1 MQVLITFPG
10 QGTQRAGML
19 KDLPA
24 ESAVAAVLAEAQ
36 EVLEVPVA
44 AMDTPERLQSTVWT
58 QLCLLT
64 SGVAMA
70 RCLAAH
76 DARADAV
83 AGLSIGAYAAA
94 VVAGVLAFADAL
106 RLVRLRG
113 ELMAQAYP
121 GGYGMTA
128 ILGLDRNRLAP
139 LVAQVCSPQRP
150 VYLANFNA
158 PTQIV
163 IAGSE
168 AAMAEVSALALAA
181 GAQAAK
187 PVAIHVP
194 SHCLLLDDAAR
205 ALQQAM
211 QGVAVRAP
219 SLRYFSASRARELRD
234 PRQIADDLALNMAT
248 PVRWHETMLLAHA
261 NGARLV
267 VETPPGDVLTRLA
280 QPVFTDGMSVA
291 CDRTRLDS
299 IAAMVRRHSKAGSLP
314 GTGRDP

>member
-10 QGTQRAGML
+10 QGTQRPGML
-19 KDLPA
+19 KDLPDDP
-24 ESAVAAVLAEAQ
+24 AVASVLAQAEQ
-36 EVLEVPVA
+36 VLQVA
-44 AMDTPERLQSTVWT
+44 AAEMDTPERLQSTVWT

-70 RCLAAH
+70 RCLGAH
-76 DARADAV
+76 GARADAV

-94 VVAGVLAFADAL
+94 VTAGVLAFADAL
-106 RLVRLRG
+106 RLVRLRA

-128 ILGLDRNRLAP
+128 ILGLDRHRLAP

-187 PVAIHVP
+187 PVAIPVP
-194 SHCLLLDDAAR
+194 SHCRLLDDAAQ

-211 QGVAVRAP
+211 RGVALRAP
-219 SLRYFSASRARELRD
+219 SLRYFSASKARELRD
-234 PRQIADDLALNMAT
+234 PRTIGDDLALNMAT

-267 VETPPGDVLTRLA
+267 LEAPPGDVLTRLA
-280 QPVFTDGMSVA
+280 QPVFTDGMTLA
-291 CDRTRLDS
+291 CDRARLDS
-299 IAAMVRRHSKAGSLP
+299 IVAIVKQHASN
-314 GTGRDP
+314 

>member
-1 MQVLITFPG
+1 MNILFTFPG
-10 QGTQRAGML
+10 QGAQRPGML

-24 ESAVAAVLAEAQ
+24 HPAVAAVLAEAE
-36 EVLEVPVA
+36 EVLQVA
-44 AMDTPERLQSTVWT
+44 VAEMDSPASLQSTVWT

-64 SGVAMA
+64 AGVAMT

-76 DARADAV
+76 DASADAV

-94 VVAGVLAFADAL
+94 VTAGVLSFADAL

-121 GGYGMTA
+121 QGYGMTA
-128 ILGLDRNRLAP
+128 IIGLDRSRLEP
-139 LVAQVCSPQRP
+139 LVAQVCSPQHP

-163 IAGSE
+163 IAGKLS
-168 AAMAEVSALALAA
+168 ALAEVSALALAA

-194 SHCLLLDDAAR
+194 SHCSLLDAA
-205 ALQQAM
+205 AQTLGDAM
-211 QGVAVRAP
+211 QNVP
-219 SLRYFSASRARELRD
+219 QSPPTLRYFSASKARELRD
-234 PRQIADDLALNMAT
+234 PRKIAEDLAQNMAT
-248 PVRWHETMLLAHA
+248 PVRWHETMLLVRA

-267 VETPPGDVLTRLA
+267 VEAPPGDVLTRLA
-280 QPVFTDGMSVA
+280 QPVFADGMALA
-291 CDRTRLDS
+291 CDRTRVDS
-299 IAAMVRRHSKAGSLP
+299 IAAIMRREG
-314 GTGRDP
+314 

>member
-1 MQVLITFPG
+1 MKILLTFPG
-10 QGTQRAGML
+10 QGTQRPGML

-24 ESAVAAVLAEAQ
+24 HPAVAAVLAEA
-36 EVLEVPVA
+36 EAVLLIAVEE
-44 AMDTPERLQSTVWT
+44 MDSSANLQSTVWT

-64 SGVAMA
+64 AGVAMT

-76 DARADAV
+76 DASADAV

-94 VVAGVLAFADAL
+94 VSAGVLSFADAL

-121 GGYGMTA
+121 HGYGMTA
-128 ILGLDRNRLAP
+128 IIGLDERRLEP
-139 LVAQVCSPQRP
+139 LVAQVCTPQQP

-163 IAGSE
+163 IAGKLS
-168 AAMAEVSALALAA
+168 ALAEVSALALAA
-181 GAQAAK
+181 GAQAAR

-194 SHCLLLDDAAR
+194 SHCPLLADAAR
-205 ALQQAM
+205 SLGEAM
-211 QGVAVRAP
+211 QGVAMSAP
-219 SLRYFSASRARELRD
+219 ALRYFSASKARELRD
-234 PRQIADDLALNMAT
+234 PRRIAEDLAQNMAT

-267 VETPPGDVLTRLA
+267 VEAPPGDVLTRLA
-280 QPVFTDGMSVA
+280 QPVFADGMALA

-299 IAAMVRRHSKAGSLP
+299 IVAIMRR
-314 GTGRDP
+314 

>member
-10 QGTQRAGML
+10 QGTQRPGML
-19 KDLPA
+19 RDLPGDP
-24 ESAVAAVLAEAQ
+24 AVVSVLAEAE
-36 EVLEVPVA
+36 EVLQVPVA
-44 AMDTPERLQSTVWT
+44 EMDTPERLQSTVWT

-94 VVAGVLAFADAL
+94 VTAGVLSFADAL

-128 ILGLDRNRLAP
+128 ILGLDCTRLAP

-158 PTQIV
+158 PTQTV

-168 AAMAEVSALALAA
+168 AAMTEVSALALAA

-194 SHCLLLDDAAR
+194 SHCPLLNGAAQ
-205 ALQQAM
+205 ALQRAM
-211 QGVAVRAP
+211 QGVVLTRPAA
-219 SLRYFSASRARELRD
+219 RYFSASKARELRD
-234 PRQIADDLALNMAT
+234 PGQIADDLALNMAT

-267 VETPPGDVLTRLA
+267 VEAPPGDVLTRLA
-280 QPVFTDGMSVA
+280 QPVFTGGVTLA
-291 CDRTRLDS
+291 CDRARLDS
-299 IAAMVRRHSKAGSLP
+299 IVAIVKRHAAN
-314 GTGRDP
+314 

>member
-10 QGTQRAGML
+10 QGTQRPGML
-19 KDLPA
+19 KHLPA
-24 ESAVAAVLAEAQ
+24 DPAVTAVLAEAE
-36 EVLEVPVA
+36 EVLQVPVA
-44 AMDTPERLQSTVWT
+44 GMDTAERLQSTVWT

-76 DARADAV
+76 DANADAV

-94 VVAGVLAFADAL
+94 VTAGVLSFADAL

-121 GGYGMTA
+121 RGYGMTA

-168 AAMAEVSALALAA
+168 AAMAEVSALARAA

-194 SHCLLLDDAAR
+194 SHCALLDAAAH

-211 QGVAVRAP
+211 QDVALCAP
-219 SLRYFSASRARELRD
+219 SLRYFSASKARELRD
-234 PRQIADDLALNMAT
+234 PRRIADDLALNMAT
-248 PVRWHETMLLAHA
+248 PVRWHETMQLAHA

-267 VETPPGDVLTRLA
+267 VEAPPGDVLTRLA
-280 QPVFTDGMSVA
+280 QPVFADGITLT
-291 CDRTRLDS
+291 CDRARLDS
-299 IAAMVRRHSKAGSLP
+299 IVAIVKRHALN
-314 GTGRDP
+314 

>member
-10 QGTQRAGML
+10 QGTQRPGML

-24 ESAVAAVLAEAQ
+24 DPAVAAVLAEAEAILQ
-36 EVLEVPVA
+36 LPVA
-44 AMDTPERLQSTVWT
+44 EMDTPGRLQSTVWT

-94 VVAGVLAFADAL
+94 VSAGVLTFADAL

-113 ELMAQAYP
+113 QLMEQAYP
-121 GGYGMTA
+121 SGYGMTA
-128 ILGLDRNRLAP
+128 VLGLDRGRLAP

-168 AAMAEVSALALAA
+168 AAMAEVSALAMAA

-194 SHCLLLDDAAR
+194 SHCPLLDEAAH
-205 ALQQAM
+205 ALQEAM
-211 QGVAVRAP
+211 QSVTLSAP
-219 SLRYFSASRARELRD
+219 SQRYFSASKARELRD

-261 NGARLV
+261 HGASLV
-267 VETPPGDVLTRLA
+267 VEAPPGDVLTRLA
-280 QPVFTDGMSVA
+280 QPIFVDGMPMA

-299 IAAMVRRHSKAGSLP
+299 IVAALRRRQAC
-314 GTGRDP
+314 R

>member
-1 MQVLITFPG
+1 
-10 QGTQRAGML
+10 ML
-19 KDLPA
+19 QDLPA
-24 ESAVAAVLAEAQ
+24 DPAVAAVLAEAAEILQ
-36 EVLEVPVA
+36 VA
-44 AMDTPERLQSTVWT
+44 PASMDTSERLQSTVWT

-76 DARADAV
+76 GAHADAV

-94 VVAGVLAFADAL
+94 VTAGVLTFADAL

-121 GGYGMTA
+121 SGYGMSA
-128 ILGLDRNRLAP
+128 ILGLERNRLAP

-181 GAQAAK
+181 GAQAARR
-187 PVAIHVP
+187 VAIHVP
-194 SHCLLLDDAAR
+194 SHCPLLDAA
-205 ALQQAM
+205 AHAM
-211 QGVAVRAP
+211 QDAMRGVALSRP
-219 SLRYFSASRARELRD
+219 SLRYFSASKARELRD
-234 PRQIADDLALNMAT
+234 PGQIADDLALNMAT
-248 PVRWHETMLLAHA
+248 PVRWHETMLLAQAH
-261 NGARLV
+261 GARLV
-267 VETPPGDVLTRLA
+267 VEAPPGDVLTRLA
-280 QPVFTDGMSVA
+280 QPVFADGMSMA
-291 CDRTRLDS
+291 CDRARLDS
-299 IAAMVRRHSKAGSLP
+299 IVAAMRR
-314 GTGRDP
+314 R